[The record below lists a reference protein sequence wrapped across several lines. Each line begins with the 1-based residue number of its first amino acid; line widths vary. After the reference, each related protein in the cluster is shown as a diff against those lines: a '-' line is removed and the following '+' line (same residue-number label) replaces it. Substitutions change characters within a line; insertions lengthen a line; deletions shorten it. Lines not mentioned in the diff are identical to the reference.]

1 MFIYKYSSFSPIYFP
16 FILLY
21 IILLENYDK
30 FTNEINND
38 YKLEK
43 IEDRNNDYYKY
54 LNNDNK
60 YVSLR
65 YI

>member
-21 IILLENYDK
+21 IILLENYNK

-43 IEDRNNDYYKY
+43 I
-54 LNNDNK
+54 
-60 YVSLR
+60 
-65 YI
+65 